1 MMNFKLLTLIESV
14 LGKGRSTNKGNV
26 AFHCP
31 FCHHNKKK
39 LEVNILSQHWHCWVC
54 NAAGRKI
61 VTLFKKLKVE
71 RYKISKLFE
80 FLEETEYRPKI
91 TTTNTKA
98 VELPKEFTPR
108 EQTLYSFIYNHT
120 LETCMKSAEVMRCNA
135 IVSAPKE

>member
-1 MMNFKLLTLIESV
+1 MTNFKLLTLIESV

-61 VTLFKKLKVE
+61 ITMFKKLKVE
-71 RYKISKLFE
+71 RRLSVILTYSPTTKDGIPRNIVIHHMPH
-80 FLEETEYRPKI
+80 YQPKI
-91 TTTNTKA
+91 TKG
-98 VELPKEFTPR
+98 
-108 EQTLYSFIYNHT
+108 
-120 LETCMKSAEVMRCNA
+120 
-135 IVSAPKE
+135 